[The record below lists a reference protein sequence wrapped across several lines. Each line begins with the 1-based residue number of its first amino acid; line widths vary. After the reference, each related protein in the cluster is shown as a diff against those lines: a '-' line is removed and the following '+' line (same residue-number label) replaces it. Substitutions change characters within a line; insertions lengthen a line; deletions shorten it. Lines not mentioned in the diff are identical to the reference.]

1 MKSTEYFYDYPRYS
15 NIKEMMKAS
24 VEKYAENVAFILK
37 EKSEKNVNY
46 KKITYREFGK
56 QIEDF
61 GAGLFELGLQGKRI
75 AIIGK
80 NRYEWALS
88 YVSILLGDMTAV
100 PLDKGL
106 TDIEIRN
113 SLLQSKAD
121 CIIFEEKY
129 YEIIRQLKNEEE
141 INLKELICMDKIDGV
156 KSVNDVMTLGSKE
169 RKEEYINCEVCCD
182 EMRILLFTSGTTSAS
197 KGVMLTQRNIV
208 ENIHSMKCVETF
220 YPNDVNLAF
229 LPYHHTFGST
239 GQLIMLASGV
249 ATAFPDGLRHI
260 AENFREYQV
269 SLFVGVPLLIESIY
283 GKIEKEI
290 EKQGKTKLIQRA
302 KKVSNFLL
310 KCGINVRRKL
320 FKQIINQ
327 LGGSMRLMISGA
339 AGLDKEVAKNL
350 NELGIRTIQ
359 GYGLTETSPV
369 IAAEN
374 DKYIKYG
381 SVGFPMKNVV
391 IEIVDK
397 DENGIG
403 EIRVKGPNVMLGYYE
418 NEEATN
424 AVLKDGWFYTGDLGY
439 LDEDGFLFVTGRKKN
454 VIVLKS
460 GKKVF
465 PEELEEL
472 VNKIDVVKES
482 MVFGFPKEDDVDV
495 SVKIQYDEEIRKEKY
510 ATLSDEEF
518 EKMVW
523 NEIKKINKEMP
534 KYKYMKHMILTT
546 EDFIKTTTAKIKR
559 FEEMKRILEENPIQ
573 NDTN

>member
-1 MKSTEYFYDYPRYS
+1 MKSTEYFYDYPKYN
-15 NIKEMMKAS
+15 NIKEMMNAS
-24 VEKYAENVAFILK
+24 VQKHAENVAFILK

-46 KKITYREFGK
+46 QKITYREFGE
-56 QIEDF
+56 QVNRF

-113 SLLQSKAD
+113 SLLQSRAD

-129 YEIIRQLKNEEE
+129 FDIISQLKNEGE
-141 INLKELICMDKIDGV
+141 INLKELICMEKIDGV
-156 KSVNDVMTLGSKE
+156 KSVEDVMALGSKE
-169 RKEEYINCEVCCD
+169 RKDEYMNCEVCSN

-208 ENIHSMKCVETF
+208 ENIYSMKCVETF
-220 YPNDVNLAF
+220 YPSDVNLAF

-290 EKQGKTKLIQRA
+290 EKQGKAKLIQCA

-310 KCGINVRRKL
+310 KCGIDVRRKL

-327 LGGSMRLMISGA
+327 LGGNMRLMISGA

-381 SVGFPMKNVV
+381 SVGFPMKNVMV
-391 IEIVDK
+391 EVVQK

-418 NEEATN
+418 NEEATK
-424 AVLKDGWFYTGDLGY
+424 AVLKDGWFDTGDLGY
-439 LDEDGFLFVTGRKKN
+439 FDEEGFLFVTGRKKN

-495 SVKIQYDEEIRKEKY
+495 SVKIQYDEDVRKEKY
-510 ATLSDEEF
+510 VELSDEEF
-518 EKMVW
+518 EKVVW
-523 NEIKKINKEMP
+523 NEIKEINKEMP

-559 FEEMKRILEENPIQ
+559 FEEMKKILEKKG
-573 NDTN
+573 

>member
-1 MKSTEYFYDYPRYS
+1 MKSTEYFYDYPKYN
-15 NIKEMMKAS
+15 NIKEMMNAS
-24 VEKYAENVAFILK
+24 VQKHAENVAFILK

-46 KKITYREFGK
+46 QKITYREFGE
-56 QIEDF
+56 QVNRF

-129 YEIIRQLKNEEE
+129 FDIISQLKNEGE
-141 INLKELICMDKIDGV
+141 INLKELICMEKIDGV
-156 KSVNDVMTLGSKE
+156 KSVEDVMALGSKE
-169 RKEEYINCEVCCD
+169 RKDEYMNCEVCSN

-208 ENIHSMKCVETF
+208 ENIYSMKCVETF
-220 YPNDVNLAF
+220 YPSDVNLAF

-290 EKQGKTKLIQRA
+290 EKQGKAKLIQCA

-310 KCGINVRRKL
+310 KCGIDVRRKL

-327 LGGSMRLMISGA
+327 LGGNMRLMISGA

-381 SVGFPMKNVV
+381 SVGFPMKNVAV
-391 IEIVDK
+391 EISEK

-418 NEEATN
+418 NEEATR
-424 AVLKDGWFYTGDLGY
+424 AVLKDGWFDTGDLGY
-439 LDEDGFLFVTGRKKN
+439 FDEEGFLFVTGRKKN

-495 SVKIQYDEEIRKEKY
+495 SVKIQYDEDVRKEKY
-510 ATLSDEEF
+510 AELSDEEF
-518 EKMVW
+518 EKVVW
-523 NEIKKINKEMP
+523 NEIKEINKEMP

-559 FEEMKRILEENPIQ
+559 FEEMKKILEKKG
-573 NDTN
+573 

>member
-1 MKSTEYFYDYPRYS
+1 MKSTEYFYDYPKYN
-15 NIKEMMKAS
+15 NIKEMMNAS
-24 VEKYAENVAFILK
+24 VQKYAENIAFILK
-37 EKSEKNVNY
+37 EKSEKSVNY
-46 KKITYREFGK
+46 QKITYREFGE
-56 QIEDF
+56 QVNRF

-80 NRYEWALS
+80 NCYEWALS

-113 SLLQSKAD
+113 SLLQSRAD

-129 YEIIRQLKNEEE
+129 FDIINQLKNEEE
-141 INLKELICMDKIDGV
+141 ICLKEFICMDKMEGV
-156 KSVNDVMTLGSKE
+156 KSVEEVMTLGSEQSKADY
-169 RKEEYINCEVCCD
+169 KDCEICCD

-197 KGVMLTQRNIV
+197 KGVMLTQRNIA
-208 ENIHSMKCVETF
+208 ENIYSMKCVETF
-220 YPNDVNLAF
+220 YPSDVNLAF

-290 EKQGKTKLIQRA
+290 EKQGKAQLIQRV

-310 KCGINVRRKL
+310 KCGIDVRRKL

-339 AGLDKEVAKNL
+339 AGLDREVARNL

-381 SVGFPMKNVV
+381 SVGFPMKNVTV
-391 IEIVDK
+391 EVVQK

-403 EIRVKGPNVMLGYYE
+403 EIRAKGPNVMLGYYE

-424 AVLKDGWFYTGDLGY
+424 DVLKDGWFYTGDLGY
-439 LDEDGFLFVTGRKKN
+439 FDEEGFLFVTGRKKN

-495 SVKIQYDEEIRKEKY
+495 SVKIQYDKDVRKEKY
-510 ATLSDEEF
+510 AELSDEEF
-518 EKMVW
+518 EKVVW
-523 NEIKKINKEMP
+523 NEIKEINKEMP

-559 FEEMKRILEENPIQ
+559 FEEIKKILEKK
-573 NDTN
+573 

>member
-1 MKSTEYFYDYPRYS
+1 M
-15 NIKEMMKAS
+15 NAS
-24 VEKYAENVAFILK
+24 VQKYAENIAFILK
-37 EKSEKNVNY
+37 EKNEKSVNY
-46 KKITYREFGK
+46 QKITYREFGE
-56 QIEDF
+56 QVNCF

-129 YEIIRQLKNEEE
+129 FDIISQLKNEGE
-141 INLKELICMDKIDGV
+141 INLKELICMEKIDGV
-156 KSVNDVMTLGSKE
+156 KNVEDVMALGSKE
-169 RKEEYINCEVCCD
+169 RKDEYMNCEVCSN

-208 ENIHSMKCVETF
+208 ENIYSMKCVETF
-220 YPNDVNLAF
+220 YPSDVNLAF

-290 EKQGKTKLIQRA
+290 EKQGKAKLIQCA

-310 KCGINVRRKL
+310 KCGIDVRRKL

-327 LGGSMRLMISGA
+327 LGGNMRLMISGA

-381 SVGFPMKNVV
+381 SVGFPMKNVIV
-391 IEIVDK
+391 EIAQK

-439 LDEDGFLFVTGRKKN
+439 FDEEGFLFVTGRKKN

-495 SVKIQYDEEIRKEKY
+495 SVKIQYDEDVRKEKY
-510 ATLSDEEF
+510 AELSDEEF
-518 EKMVW
+518 EKVVW
-523 NEIKKINKEMP
+523 NEIKEINKEMP

-559 FEEMKRILEENPIQ
+559 FEEMKKILEKKG
-573 NDTN
+573 

>member
-1 MKSTEYFYDYPRYS
+1 MKSTEYFYDYPKYN
-15 NIKEMMKAS
+15 NIKEMMNAS
-24 VEKYAENVAFILK
+24 VQKYAENIAFILK
-37 EKSEKNVNY
+37 EKNEKSVNY
-46 KKITYREFGK
+46 QKITYREFGE
-56 QIEDF
+56 QVNCF

-113 SLLQSKAD
+113 SLLQSRAD

-129 YEIIRQLKNEEE
+129 FDIINQLKNEEE
-141 INLKELICMDKIDGV
+141 ICLKEFICMDKMEGV
-156 KSVNDVMTLGSKE
+156 KSVEEVMTLGSEQSKADYKE
-169 RKEEYINCEVCCD
+169 CEICCD

-197 KGVMLTQRNIV
+197 KGVMLTQRNIA
-208 ENIHSMKCVETF
+208 ENIYSMKCVETF
-220 YPNDVNLAF
+220 YPSDVNLAF

-290 EKQGKTKLIQRA
+290 EKQGKAQLIQRV

-310 KCGINVRRKL
+310 KCGIDVRRKL

-339 AGLDKEVAKNL
+339 AGLDREVARNL

-381 SVGFPMKNVV
+381 SVGFPMKNVTV
-391 IEIVDK
+391 EVVQK

-439 LDEDGFLFVTGRKKN
+439 FDEEGFLFVTGRKKN

-495 SVKIQYDEEIRKEKY
+495 SVKIQYDEDVRKEKY
-510 ATLSDEEF
+510 VELSDEEF
-518 EKMVW
+518 EKVVW
-523 NEIKKINKEMP
+523 NEIKEINKEMP

-559 FEEMKRILEENPIQ
+559 FEEMKKILEKKG
-573 NDTN
+573 

>member
-1 MKSTEYFYDYPRYS
+1 M
-15 NIKEMMKAS
+15 NAS
-24 VEKYAENVAFILK
+24 VQKHAENVAFILK

-46 KKITYREFGK
+46 QKITYREFGE
-56 QIEDF
+56 QVNRF

-113 SLLQSKAD
+113 SLLQSRAD

-129 YEIIRQLKNEEE
+129 FDIISQLKNEGE
-141 INLKELICMDKIDGV
+141 INLKELICMEKIDGV
-156 KSVNDVMTLGSKE
+156 KSVEDVMALGSKE
-169 RKEEYINCEVCCD
+169 RKDEYMNCEVCSN

-208 ENIHSMKCVETF
+208 ENIYSMKCVETF
-220 YPNDVNLAF
+220 YPSDVNLAF

-290 EKQGKTKLIQRA
+290 EKQGKAKLIQCA

-310 KCGINVRRKL
+310 KCGIDVRRKL

-327 LGGSMRLMISGA
+327 LGGNMRLMISGA

-381 SVGFPMKNVV
+381 SVGFPMKNVIV
-391 IEIVDK
+391 EIAQK

-439 LDEDGFLFVTGRKKN
+439 FDEEGFLFVTGRKKN

-495 SVKIQYDEEIRKEKY
+495 SVKIQYDEDVRKEKY
-510 ATLSDEEF
+510 AELSDEEF
-518 EKMVW
+518 EKVVW
-523 NEIKKINKEMP
+523 NEIKEINKEMP

-559 FEEMKRILEENPIQ
+559 FEEMKKILEKKG
-573 NDTN
+573 

>member
-1 MKSTEYFYDYPRYS
+1 MKSTEYFYDYPKYN
-15 NIKEMMKAS
+15 NIKEMMNAS
-24 VEKYAENVAFILK
+24 VQKHAENVAFILK

-46 KKITYREFGK
+46 QKITYREFGE
-56 QIEDF
+56 QVNRF

-113 SLLQSKAD
+113 SLLQSRAD

-129 YEIIRQLKNEEE
+129 FDIISQLKNEGE
-141 INLKELICMDKIDGV
+141 INLKELICMEKIDGV
-156 KSVNDVMTLGSKE
+156 KNVEDVMALGSKE
-169 RKEEYINCEVCCD
+169 RKDEYMNCEVCSN

-208 ENIHSMKCVETF
+208 ENIYSMKCVETF
-220 YPNDVNLAF
+220 YPSDVNLAF

-290 EKQGKTKLIQRA
+290 EKQGKAKLIQCA

-310 KCGINVRRKL
+310 KCGIDVRRKL

-327 LGGSMRLMISGA
+327 LGGNMRLMISGA

-381 SVGFPMKNVV
+381 SVGFPMKNVAV
-391 IEIVDK
+391 EISEK

-418 NEEATN
+418 NEEATR
-424 AVLKDGWFYTGDLGY
+424 AVLKDGWFDTGDLGY
-439 LDEDGFLFVTGRKKN
+439 FDEEGFLFVTGRKKN

-495 SVKIQYDEEIRKEKY
+495 SVKIQYDEDVRKEKY
-510 ATLSDEEF
+510 AELSDEEF
-518 EKMVW
+518 EKVVW
-523 NEIKKINKEMP
+523 NEIKEINKEMP

-559 FEEMKRILEENPIQ
+559 FEEMKKILEKKG
-573 NDTN
+573 

>member
-1 MKSTEYFYDYPRYS
+1 M
-15 NIKEMMKAS
+15 NAS
-24 VEKYAENVAFILK
+24 VQKYAENIAFILK
-37 EKSEKNVNY
+37 EKNEKSVNY
-46 KKITYREFGK
+46 QKITYREFGE
-56 QIEDF
+56 QVNRF

-113 SLLQSKAD
+113 SLLQSRAD

-129 YEIIRQLKNEEE
+129 FDIINQLKNEEE
-141 INLKELICMDKIDGV
+141 ICLKEFICMDKMEGV
-156 KSVNDVMTLGSKE
+156 KSVEEVMTLGSEQSKADYKE
-169 RKEEYINCEVCCD
+169 CEICCD

-197 KGVMLTQRNIV
+197 KGVMLTQRNIA
-208 ENIHSMKCVETF
+208 ENIYSMKCVESF
-220 YPNDVNLAF
+220 YPSDVNLAF

-290 EKQGKTKLIQRA
+290 EKQGKAQLIQRV

-310 KCGINVRRKL
+310 KCGIDVRRKL

-339 AGLDKEVAKNL
+339 AGLDREVARNL

-381 SVGFPMKNVV
+381 SVGFPMKNVTV
-391 IEIVDK
+391 EVVQK

-403 EIRVKGPNVMLGYYE
+403 EIRAKGPNVMLGYYE

-439 LDEDGFLFVTGRKKN
+439 FDEEGFLFVTGRRKN

-482 MVFGFPKEDDVDV
+482 MVFGFPKDDDVDV
-495 SVKIQYDEEIRKEKY
+495 SVKIQYDENVRKEKY
-510 ATLSDEEF
+510 AELSDEEF
-518 EKMVW
+518 EEVVW
-523 NEIKKINKEMP
+523 SEIKEINKEMP

-559 FEEMKRILEENPIQ
+559 FEEMKKILEEK
-573 NDTN
+573 

>member
-1 MKSTEYFYDYPRYS
+1 M
-15 NIKEMMKAS
+15 NAS
-24 VEKYAENVAFILK
+24 VQKYAENIAFILK
-37 EKSEKNVNY
+37 EKNEKSVNY
-46 KKITYREFGK
+46 QKITYREFGE
-56 QIEDF
+56 QVNCF

-113 SLLQSKAD
+113 SLLQSRAD

-129 YEIIRQLKNEEE
+129 FDIISQLKNEGE
-141 INLKELICMDKIDGV
+141 INLKELICMEKIDGV
-156 KSVNDVMTLGSKE
+156 KSVEDVMALGSKE
-169 RKEEYINCEVCCD
+169 RKDEYMNCEVCSN

-208 ENIHSMKCVETF
+208 ENIYSMKCVETF
-220 YPNDVNLAF
+220 YPSDVNLAF

-290 EKQGKTKLIQRA
+290 EKQGKAKLIQCA

-310 KCGINVRRKL
+310 KCGIDVRRKL

-327 LGGSMRLMISGA
+327 LGGNMRLMISGA

-381 SVGFPMKNVV
+381 SVGFPMKNVMV
-391 IEIVDK
+391 EVVQK

-439 LDEDGFLFVTGRKKN
+439 FDEEGFLFVTGRKKN

-495 SVKIQYDEEIRKEKY
+495 SVKIQYDEDVRKEKY
-510 ATLSDEEF
+510 VELSDEEF
-518 EKMVW
+518 EKVVW
-523 NEIKKINKEMP
+523 NEIKEINKEMP

-559 FEEMKRILEENPIQ
+559 FEEMKKILEKKG
-573 NDTN
+573 

>member
-1 MKSTEYFYDYPRYS
+1 M
-15 NIKEMMKAS
+15 NAS
-24 VEKYAENVAFILK
+24 VQKYAENIAFILK
-37 EKSEKNVNY
+37 EKNEKSVNY
-46 KKITYREFGK
+46 QKITYREFGE
-56 QIEDF
+56 QVNCF

-113 SLLQSKAD
+113 SLLQSRAD

-129 YEIIRQLKNEEE
+129 FDIISQLKNEGE
-141 INLKELICMDKIDGV
+141 INLKELICMEKIDGV
-156 KSVNDVMTLGSKE
+156 KSVEDVMALGSKE
-169 RKEEYINCEVCCD
+169 RKDEYMNCEVCSN

-197 KGVMLTQRNIV
+197 KGVMLTQRNIA
-208 ENIHSMKCVETF
+208 ENIYSMKCVETF
-220 YPNDVNLAF
+220 YPSDVNLAF

-290 EKQGKTKLIQRA
+290 EKQGKAQLIQRV

-310 KCGINVRRKL
+310 KCGIDVRRKL

-339 AGLDKEVAKNL
+339 AGLDREVARNL

-374 DKYIKYG
+374 DQYIKYG
-381 SVGFPMKNVV
+381 SVGFPMKNVMV
-391 IEIVDK
+391 EVVQK

-439 LDEDGFLFVTGRKKN
+439 FDEEGFLFVTGRKKN

-495 SVKIQYDEEIRKEKY
+495 SVKIKYDEDVRKEKY
-510 ATLSDEEF
+510 VELSDEEF
-518 EKMVW
+518 EKVVW
-523 NEIKKINKEMP
+523 NEIKEINKEMP

-559 FEEMKRILEENPIQ
+559 FEEMKKILEKKG
-573 NDTN
+573 

>member
-1 MKSTEYFYDYPRYS
+1 M
-15 NIKEMMKAS
+15 NAS
-24 VEKYAENVAFILK
+24 VQKYAENIAFILK
-37 EKSEKNVNY
+37 EKNEKSVNY
-46 KKITYREFGK
+46 QKITYREFGE
-56 QIEDF
+56 QVNRF

-113 SLLQSKAD
+113 SLLQSRAD

-129 YEIIRQLKNEEE
+129 FDIINQLKNEEE
-141 INLKELICMDKIDGV
+141 ICLKEFICMDKMEGV
-156 KSVNDVMTLGSKE
+156 KSVEEVMTLGSEQSKADYKE
-169 RKEEYINCEVCCD
+169 CEICCD

-197 KGVMLTQRNIV
+197 KGVMLTQRNIA
-208 ENIHSMKCVETF
+208 ENIYSMKCVETF
-220 YPNDVNLAF
+220 YPSDVNLAF

-290 EKQGKTKLIQRA
+290 EKQGKAQLIQRV

-310 KCGINVRRKL
+310 KCGIDVRRKL

-339 AGLDKEVAKNL
+339 AGLDREVARNL

-374 DKYIKYG
+374 DKYIRYG
-381 SVGFPMKNVV
+381 SVGFPMKNVTV
-391 IEIVDK
+391 EVVQK

-403 EIRVKGPNVMLGYYE
+403 EIRAKGPNVMLGYYE

-439 LDEDGFLFVTGRKKN
+439 FDEEGFLFVTGRRKN

-482 MVFGFPKEDDVDV
+482 MVFGFPKDDDVDV
-495 SVKIQYDEEIRKEKY
+495 SVKIQYDENVRKEKY
-510 ATLSDEEF
+510 AELSDEEF
-518 EKMVW
+518 EEVVW
-523 NEIKKINKEMP
+523 SEIKEINKEMP

-559 FEEMKRILEENPIQ
+559 FEEMKKILEEK
-573 NDTN
+573 

>member
-1 MKSTEYFYDYPRYS
+1 M
-15 NIKEMMKAS
+15 NAS
-24 VEKYAENVAFILK
+24 VQKHAENVAFILK

-46 KKITYREFGK
+46 QKITYREFGE
-56 QIEDF
+56 QVNRF

-113 SLLQSKAD
+113 SLLQSRAD

-129 YEIIRQLKNEEE
+129 FDIISQLKNEGE
-141 INLKELICMDKIDGV
+141 INLKELICMEKIDGV
-156 KSVNDVMTLGSKE
+156 KNVEDVMALGSKE
-169 RKEEYINCEVCCD
+169 RKDEYMNCEVCSN

-208 ENIHSMKCVETF
+208 ENIYSMKCVETF
-220 YPNDVNLAF
+220 YPSDVNLAF

-290 EKQGKTKLIQRA
+290 EKQGKAKLIQCA

-310 KCGINVRRKL
+310 KCGIDVRRKL

-327 LGGSMRLMISGA
+327 LGGNMRLMISGA

-381 SVGFPMKNVV
+381 SVGFPMKNVAV
-391 IEIVDK
+391 EISEK

-418 NEEATN
+418 NEEATR
-424 AVLKDGWFYTGDLGY
+424 AVLKDGWFDTGDLGY
-439 LDEDGFLFVTGRKKN
+439 FDEEGFLFVTGRKKN

-495 SVKIQYDEEIRKEKY
+495 SVKIQYDEDVRKEKY
-510 ATLSDEEF
+510 AELSDEEF
-518 EKMVW
+518 EKVVW
-523 NEIKKINKEMP
+523 NEIKEINKEMP

-559 FEEMKRILEENPIQ
+559 FEEMKKILEKKG
-573 NDTN
+573 